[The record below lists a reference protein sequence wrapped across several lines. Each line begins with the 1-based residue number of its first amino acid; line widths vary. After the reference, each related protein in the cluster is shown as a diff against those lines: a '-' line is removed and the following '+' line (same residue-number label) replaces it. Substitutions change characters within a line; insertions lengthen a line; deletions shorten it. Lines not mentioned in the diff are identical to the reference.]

1 MQPVPSFCQR
11 GSAERNAHRQ
21 LIAYWHA
28 LHTANWGC
36 CLIFDLNGM
45 FNRPV
50 GDGAHRMSSCV
61 GGTSVGVLT
70 AARLFAAEIAL
81 AMILL
86 AFAPA
91 PSGAQFFF
99 GDRFPSQNYRQ
110 RGLFNWFEPAPPRPQ
125 QHQHR
130 LERAPP
136 PVDYSKAPAPKTDP
150 KTESAVATP
159 ILVLGDSMADWL
171 GYGLELA
178 YADSPEIGIL
188 RRHRTNSGLIPTEV
202 RGEYP
207 DWPQAVR
214 ELLAG
219 QKPKFVVMIVGIN
232 DRRQFRETDQT
243 TQALRA
249 AKPTPQ
255 RIEDPAALEPDK
267 SALDK
272 PNETPAVAP
281 ESATPASNRSLE
293 FRTGVWSET
302 YIRRIDDTITALK
315 TSGVPVFWVGLPPLR
330 GQKSASDIQFLND
343 LYRSRADKAGIIYID
358 VWDGFVAE
366 DGRFAQS
373 GPDVQG
379 QTRRLRTSDGVYFT
393 QAGAR
398 KLAHYVEREVQR
410 WLTVRHAPV
419 AVAVPQETKVEAAAA
434 GAGRSGRH
442 ARPLAGP
449 AVPLTVERRRQTE
462 ELLGDNGRQL
472 PADAMVTKV
481 LGGGRR

>member
-1 MQPVPSFCQR
+1 MV
-11 GSAERNAHRQ
+11 A
-21 LIAYWHA
+21 
-28 LHTANWGC
+28 
-36 CLIFDLNGM
+36 
-45 FNRPV
+45 
-50 GDGAHRMSSCV
+50 
-61 GGTSVGVLT
+61 GTFVKVLT
-70 AARLFAAEIAL
+70 AAALFAAEIAL

-86 AFAPA
+86 ALAPA

-99 GDRFPSQNYRQ
+99 DNNAQ
-110 RGLFNWFEPAPPRPQ
+110 RGLFNWFAPAPPPPQ
-125 QHQHR
+125 PQHQ

-150 KTESAVATP
+150 KAESAVTTP

-188 RRHRTNSGLIPTEV
+188 RRHRTNSGLIRTEV
-202 RGEYP
+202 RSDPRGEYP

-214 ELLAG
+214 ELIAG
-219 QKPKFVVMIVGIN
+219 QKPKFVVMMVGLN
-232 DRRQFRETDQT
+232 DRRQFRETGQT

-249 AKPTPQ
+249 ARPTPQ
-255 RIEDPAALEPDK
+255 RIEDPGALELDK
-267 SALDK
+267 SALGK
-272 PNETPAVAP
+272 PNETSAAAP
-281 ESATPASNRSLE
+281 ESSTPGSNRSLE
-293 FRTGVWSET
+293 FRTGAWSEA
-302 YIRRIDDTITALK
+302 YIRRIDETITALK

-330 GQKSASDIQFLND
+330 GQKSAGDIPFLND

-358 VWDGFVAE
+358 VWDGFVDE

-379 QTRRLRTSDGVYFT
+379 QTRRLRTSEGVYFT

-410 WLTVRHAPV
+410 WLTVRPAPV
-419 AVAVPQETKVEAAAA
+419 AVATPEEPEVEAAADA
-434 GAGRSGRH
+434 AGRSGPH

-449 AVPLTVERRRQTE
+449 AVPLTAERGRETD
-462 ELLGDNGRQL
+462 LLGSDDRQL
-472 PADAMVTKV
+472 AAT
-481 LGGGRR
+481 RW